1 MSPDEQT
8 TTPDGYWSRN
18 RVTIRLTER
27 YQSNDTTVES
37 YSFNIISTTAKS
49 TKAIKRKTNKMKPK
63 KRTLKKRKK

>member
-8 TTPDGYWSRN
+8 TTPDGYWGRN
-18 RVTIRLTER
+18 RVTVRLTER
-27 YQSNDTTVES
+27 LQWEDTTTES
-37 YSFNIISTTAKS
+37 YSFELTSTTAKY